1 MFYGCPIRD
10 AGSLVDYPSDQWPSP
25 NRPWNMTNPQY
36 SRFLALAVLVGVAA
50 CERPTGPEL
59 LAKMDQA
66 QTDIISDTTGE
77 RLLSWRFN
85 GSWQLIRLL
94 PNGQV
99 DQNLVANIDG
109 EDHRFNAF
117 VFERGV
123 VRLDPHDGY
132 PCPLGERSLLA
143 IEGGQQALF
152 VQGSDF
158 SKDVSEH
165 QWCASNPYTQPHNG
179 TSPFLWIE
187 RLSEKGVE
195 GISGTARIDDAGRTG
210 DCSFL
215 KAANDFPLR
224 VDCEL
229 RDYTVQ
235 LAVRLGLSRQDTA
248 PVRGSRPRALRVS
261 YQRLPGLRLVIHCS
275 EKNTGIGGCEAP
287 YPGWRNE

>member
-1 MFYGCPIRD
+1 MS
-10 AGSLVDYPSDQWPSP
+10 AS
-25 NRPWNMTNPQY
+25 QY
-36 SRFLALAVLVGVAA
+36 SRILALAALLGAAA

-59 LAKMDQA
+59 LATMDQA
-66 QTDIISDTTGE
+66 QTDILSDTTGE

-109 EDHRFNAF
+109 GDHRFKA
-117 VFERGV
+117 
-123 VRLDPHDGY
+123 
-132 PCPLGERSLLA
+132 
-143 IEGGQQALF
+143 F

-158 SKDVSEH
+158 SKDVGAL
-165 QWCASNPYTQPHNG
+165 QWCASNPYTQPHYG

-215 KAANDFPLR
+215 KVANDFPLR
-224 VDCEL
+224 VDCVY
-229 RDYTVQ
+229 RTSAGVIQ
-235 LAVRLGLSRQDTA
+235 
-248 PVRGSRPRALRVS
+248 PRASPGSARCLPRSQRVAS
-261 YQRLPGLRLVIHCS
+261 S
-275 EKNTGIGGCEAP
+275 
-287 YPGWRNE
+287 